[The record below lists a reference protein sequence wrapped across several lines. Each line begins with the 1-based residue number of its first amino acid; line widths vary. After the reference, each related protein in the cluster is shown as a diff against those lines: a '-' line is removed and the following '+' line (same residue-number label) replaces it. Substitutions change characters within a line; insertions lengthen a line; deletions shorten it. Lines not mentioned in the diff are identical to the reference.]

1 MKTDPVLKNKWK
13 ETDPDKDK
21 ETDENVRIGPFTF
34 HTEVNLKPG
43 FLGREPHL
51 LNSRENA
58 ANLFQQ

>member
-1 MKTDPVLKNKWK
+1 MDPVLKNKCMK
-13 ETDPDKDK
+13 SDPDKDEEK
-21 ETDENVRIGPFTF
+21 DENVRIGRVAF

-43 FLGREPHL
+43 FRGRVPHL